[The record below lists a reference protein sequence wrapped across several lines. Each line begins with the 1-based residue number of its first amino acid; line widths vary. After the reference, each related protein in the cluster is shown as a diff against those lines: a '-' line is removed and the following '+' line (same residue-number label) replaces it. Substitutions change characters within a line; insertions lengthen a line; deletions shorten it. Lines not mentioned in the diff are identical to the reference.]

1 MDATGR
7 STFDNKKI
15 GKIMAFFFV
24 TAAGVASPAPL
35 NVELFMDWQNDL
47 EDPWGLMYGKPTM
60 LVVR

>member
-1 MDATGR
+1 
-7 STFDNKKI
+7 
-15 GKIMAFFFV
+15 MAFFFI

-60 LVVR
+60 LVVSEKIMV